1 MPTPTNTI
9 GYATPGFVPGVPLNH
24 PGTQQAV
31 FARRFK
37 ERLREKS
44 ILRLIT
50 NSQYQGEFKH
60 AGQEVGIPV
69 LPLIKTYKMKPGDK
83 MQYQTPKSTLETFYI
98 GRERGFGLHL
108 EDEDKVFA
116 RFDIEAPIMQ
126 EAMKQLDDDKEYEF
140 FSDILSKPTSV
151 NSGNTAGFL
160 TRDVH
165 LGSIATPVMVT
176 KTAAE
181 AATSTTGV
189 TYKAA
194 APDYFV
200 EAIGAMQQ
208 HPAGSDADFKIVCH
222 TTVGTRLQ
230 TSELRN
236 ADWTGDAQ
244 SIIRGNVKGIGK
256 LNGSDVIVNNRL
268 PIYKTTVNGT
278 AVNCYPVLF
287 IDKSAISY
295 IEEVAFRDTGM
306 KDIDYWGTFNRNKII
321 YDWFILYPER
331 FGVGFV
337 IL

>member
-1 MPTPTNTI
+1 MPGCAKMLNT
-9 GYATPGFVPGVPLNH
+9 VPP
-24 PGTQQAV
+24 P
-31 FARRFK
+31 RF
-37 ERLREKS
+37 
-44 ILRLIT
+44 
-50 NSQYQGEFKH
+50 
-60 AGQEVGIPV
+60 
-69 LPLIKTYKMKPGDK
+69 
-83 MQYQTPKSTLETFYI
+83 
-98 GRERGFGLHL
+98 
-108 EDEDKVFA
+108 
-116 RFDIEAPIMQ
+116 
-126 EAMKQLDDDKEYEF
+126 
-140 FSDILSKPTSV
+140 
-151 NSGNTAGFL
+151 
-160 TRDVH
+160 
-165 LGSIATPVMVT
+165 
-176 KTAAE
+176 
-181 AATSTTGV
+181 
-189 TYKAA
+189 
-194 APDYFV
+194 
-200 EAIGAMQQ
+200 
-208 HPAGSDADFKIVCH
+208 GSDTPH